1 MKKKVSKS
9 ADCLAFEKLLETA
22 RENSLQIRDTHGK
35 DPINGNMVKEATGAK
50 SVAKQE
56 RKDNR
61 YKELNDLSSLFDL
74 LNNRGEDRQG

>member
-22 RENSLQIRDTHGK
+22 RENSLQIRGTHGK
-35 DPINGNMVKEATGAK
+35 DPVNGNIVKEVTGAK

-74 LNNRGEDRQG
+74 LNNRGEDR